1 MSKAEK
7 TLEAIFVSKV
17 RIKVLRF
24 FLLQPNSRLHM
35 RGIVREIE
43 EEINAVRRELVRLE
57 EIGIVKSEEDRGRK
71 FFEIDKESVFY
82 FDLLSIFHK
91 SFGLGGNII
100 KAGVEIGGIKFALLT
115 EDYLKQTHTGSQKID
130 LVVVG
135 NVDLPKLTV
144 LVEEAEKKLNAEIF
158 YTVLS
163 EREFF
168 LKKKRR
174 DPFITQIILQ
184 RNVLL
189 IGNYEELI
197 S

>member
-7 TLEAIFVSKV
+7 TLEALFVSKV
-17 RIKVLRF
+17 RIKVLKY
-24 FLLQPNSRLHM
+24 FLLQPNSRLHL

-43 EEINAVRRELVRLE
+43 EEINAVRRELTRLE
-57 EIGIVKSEEDRGRK
+57 EIGMVKSEEASAKK
-71 FFEIDKESVFY
+71 FFMANKESVFY
-82 FDLLSIFHK
+82 FDLLCIFHK
-91 SFGLGGNII
+91 TFGLGGNII
-100 KAGVEIGGIKFALLT
+100 KSGPQIGEIKYALLT
-115 EDYLKQTHTGSQKID
+115 EDYLKQTHTGPQKID

-135 NVDLPKLTV
+135 NVNLPKLTE
-144 LVEEAEKKLNAEIF
+144 LVEEAEKNLNAEIF
-158 YTVLS
+158 YTVMS
-163 EREFF
+163 ERDFF

-174 DPFITQIILQ
+174 DPFVVNIIMQ